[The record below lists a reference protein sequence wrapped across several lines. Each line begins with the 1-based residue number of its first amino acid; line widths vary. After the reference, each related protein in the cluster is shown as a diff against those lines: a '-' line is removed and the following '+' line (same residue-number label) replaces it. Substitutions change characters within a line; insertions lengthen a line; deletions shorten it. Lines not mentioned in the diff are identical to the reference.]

1 VDCGAWSTYQA
12 NEYLGNSIQ
21 RLPLSPLTNKYFVF
35 ISAALREKSAV
46 LFRCMPTHD
55 YAGDVFE
62 EFSNLCCVPFKTF
75 QCSSIHVTMKSLM
88 QFLNGAALASSWI
101 FFEHVDK
108 LDYVHLQTFNK
119 EIQMVQQQ
127 FIIAELS
134 QEGEDEDESEGGDGE
149 DHHVKELPRLTEDS
163 HGLQSSLQLMRRTGR
178 SHQDESNQSVVKKMM
193 RMIRDE
199 DNELV
204 AGSASNA
211 KNNEMD
217 GYLQISESFSR
228 RMRHQP
234 KHQIEKSIPSKGSLP
249 AHEYYEEIG

>member
-1 VDCGAWSTYQA
+1 
-12 NEYLGNSIQ
+12 
-21 RLPLSPLTNKYFVF
+21 
-35 ISAALREKSAV
+35 
-46 LFRCMPTHD
+46 MPTHD

-75 QCSSIHVTMKSLM
+75 HCSSIYVTMKSLM

-134 QEGEDEDESEGGDGE
+134 QDGEDESDAGE
-149 DHHVKELPRLTEDS
+149 DRDAKELPRLTEDS
-163 HGLQSSLQLMRRTGR
+163 QILHHSSSLQLRGR
-178 SHQDESNQSVVKKMM
+178 SGRSNQSSVVKEMM

-204 AGSASNA
+204 AGTTS
-211 KNNEMD
+211 KGNNND
-217 GYLQISESFSR
+217 YLQRTESFSR
-228 RMRHQP
+228 QMR
-234 KHQIEKSIPSKGSLP
+234 
-249 AHEYYEEIG
+249 